1 MKVIKEIDSIK
12 KIRKPVAPPSK
23 VFGGTSKQNNKRDRK
38 KSKQDIKN
46 GNY

>member
-12 KIRKPVAPPSK
+12 RIRKPVAPPSK
-23 VFGGTSKQNNKRDRK
+23 TFGGTPKQNNKRNRK

-46 GNY
+46 NY